1 MHIQTTFAN
10 CFCLVVFPTHQ
21 SLSKLITSQLSIA
34 TDGERKSTWNFKLL
48 LQEEEILIYMN
59 DMCKMLKTVCYK
71 LISLQVIG
79 CFSVKGLVTLN
90 GPLNYLLEWWHVAGV
105 DPTSKL
111 MFRYVNSHL
120 SLP

>member
-90 GPLNYLLEWWHVAGV
+90 GPLNNLLEWWHVAGV
-105 DPTSKL
+105 DPTSK
-111 MFRYVNSHL
+111 
-120 SLP
+120 